1 MPFFISIY
9 EIAISL
15 RSGCRSMGRVIR
27 VQNYPIYPGFTLP
40 PLISAR
46 LDLPFSVLAFTL
58 TRVFGSDVPLHI
70 ACACP
75 IHKVSMLSA
84 AVCWSCGAAAKPSPS
99 LASLLEPPPLNP
111 SPDILRLV
119 NSNDAPLDSD
129 ISCVQQL
136 ISDAEDRLHALDEHI
151 LSLQTTL
158 AQLVQRRSEIT
169 DSLCGH
175 RAILSPVR
183 RVPPEL
189 ICEIFD
195 FATAENRGSPRDR
208 PPWWV
213 GFISRPWRY
222 YALGYPALWS
232 SLTVPASKRF
242 RPDTWIDA
250 RFFELETQL
259 LRCGAASLHIH
270 WSNVSTTSPNS
281 RILDLILPRSNSWC
295 TVSFDIDKHD
305 AALDWLEP
313 VRGRLDSLEKLEVL
327 YNLCTFPTVFTT
339 APNLRHVALPL
350 ITTYNDSSS
359 LSYQASVPLPWGQI
373 TQYSGKCPFAEQLD
387 ILRAAPNLSDC
398 ALDIK
403 EDFRFVPPK
412 NATVILPRLRRL
424 YSDRL
429 GCFLP
434 IVAPGL
440 EEFCSLQSMWLI
452 PLIIPFVRQLSCT
465 LQRLLLWRC
474 PLSSELITTLR
485 DLPSLTYLLI
495 QNDRHDES
503 DGVAFFAAMSTS
515 GTSTAICPVLTSM
528 VFGCVHWESRASH
541 DAFVLMVRSRFGAN
555 LIPPSGTRFPFLHLL
570 STAPYSDHSSPGAEI
585 KARIQSLQDEGF
597 NVAFLG

>member
-1 MPFFISIY
+1 M
-9 EIAISL
+9 
-15 RSGCRSMGRVIR
+15 
-27 VQNYPIYPGFTLP
+27 
-40 PLISAR
+40 
-46 LDLPFSVLAFTL
+46 L
-58 TRVFGSDVPLHI
+58 TAP
-70 ACACP
+70 
-75 IHKVSMLSA
+75 
-84 AVCWSCGAAAKPSPS
+84 VCWSCGAAPKSSPS
-99 LASLLEPPPLNP
+99 LLDTPPLSP
-111 SPDILRLV
+111 SLDMMRLA

-129 ISCVQQL
+129 ILCVQEL
-136 ISDAEDRLHALDEHI
+136 ISDAEDRLHALDQEI
-151 LSLQTTL
+151 YSLQTML
-158 AQLVQRRSEIT
+158 AQLVQKRSDLI
-169 DSLCGH
+169 DSLRGH

-189 ICEIFD
+189 VCAIFD
-195 FATAENRGSPRDR
+195 FATAENRGNPGDR

-222 YALGYPALWS
+222 YALGYPPLWA

-242 RPDTWIDA
+242 RPDSWINA

-270 WSNVSTTSPNS
+270 WSNVSTTSPNP
-281 RILDLILPRSNSWC
+281 RILDLILPRSNSWR
-295 TVSFDIDKHD
+295 TVSFDIDKND

-327 YNLCTFPTVFTT
+327 YNLCIFPNVFTT
-339 APNLRHVALPL
+339 APNLCHVALPS
-350 ITTYNDSSS
+350 ITTGNDSSS
-359 LSYQASVPLPWGQI
+359 LSYQTSVPLPWGQI
-373 TQYSGKCPFAEQLD
+373 TQYSGNCPFAQQLD

-398 ALDIK
+398 ALDIN

-412 NATVILPRLRRL
+412 DATVILPCLRRL

-434 IVAPGL
+434 VVAPGL
-440 EEFCSLQSMWLI
+440 EELCFLDSMWVISLI
-452 PLIIPFVRQLSCT
+452 VPFVRQLACT
-465 LQRLLLWRC
+465 LQRLALWRC

-495 QNDRHDES
+495 QNDHHDEP

-515 GTSTAICPVLTSM
+515 GMSTAICPLLTSM

-541 DAFVLMVRSRFGAN
+541 DSFVLMVRSRFGAN
-555 LIPPSGTRFPFLHLL
+555 SIHPFGTRCPSLHLL
-570 STAPYSDHSSPGAEI
+570 SNAPNLDHLSPGAEI
-585 KARIQSLQDEGF
+585 NTRVQSLQDEGF
-597 NVAFLG
+597 NVVLLG